1 MFDIIASMGRMRIK
15 KKEAVIP
22 FRQTLVYR
30 LLLATIALVLFLFTL
45 YELTVAIRT
54 QNRVLLIVSGAAATM
69 SAIAVFY
76 NFGQVRYA
84 RIPERTLKR
93 VHRK

>member
-1 MFDIIASMGRMRIK
+1 MGRMRIK

-22 FRQTLVYR
+22 FRQTLAYR
-30 LLLATIALVLFLFTL
+30 LLLATISIIVFFFTL
-45 YELTVAIRT
+45 Y
-54 QNRVLLIVSGAAATM
+54 QLIVGVQTRNMTLLMVSAGASAMAAMAT
-69 SAIAVFY
+69 FY

-93 VHRK
+93 AHRR